1 MKIKADLHV
10 HSENSFDGY
19 MDIED
24 IVYYAKERG
33 LDAVAIC
40 DHDKTFTRGGV
51 IDGVTVINGVEFST
65 EYGHLLGLF
74 INKKIK
80 RADFFG
86 TVKRIHDAGGIAV
99 MAHPFQRKRFIDRLD
114 SIAPYL
120 DGVEV
125 VNSRADRKNARANE
139 QAYEFAK
146 KHSLLM
152 FAGSDAHRPQEVG
165 NSYLEI
171 ECDGDIKQAIL
182 SGKRTAHG
190 KSSKEIY
197 VAQSQLVKLNKRKAH
212 NMSYLKWLAFSV
224 KCILNDIKKERK
236 NVTYSQDW

>member
-1 MKIKADLHV
+1 MKIKTDLHV

-19 MDIED
+19 MDVED
-24 IVYYAKERG
+24 IVELAKERG

-74 INKKIK
+74 INNEIR
-80 RADFFG
+80 RADFFE

-99 MAHPFQRKRFIDRLD
+99 IAHPFQRRRHIDRLEY
-114 SIAPYL
+114 IAPYL

-125 VNSRADRKNARANE
+125 LNSRADRKNARANE

-165 NSYLEI
+165 GAYLEI

-182 SGKRTAHG
+182 TGKRTAHG
-190 KSSKEIY
+190 KSAKEKY
-197 VAQSQLVKLNKRKAH
+197 VAISQLTKLKKHRAH
-212 NMSYLKWLAFSV
+212 NMRYLKWFAFFM
-224 KCILNDIKKERK
+224 KCIFNDIVKERK
-236 NVTYSQDW
+236 DVTFSQDW